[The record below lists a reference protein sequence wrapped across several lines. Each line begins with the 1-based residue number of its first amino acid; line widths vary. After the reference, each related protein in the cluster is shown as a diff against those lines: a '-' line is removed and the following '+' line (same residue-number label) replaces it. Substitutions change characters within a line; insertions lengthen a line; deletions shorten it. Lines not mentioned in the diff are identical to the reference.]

1 MGQLDGKMDYPMN
14 VMMPIINMDKML
26 GDQLQAGLN
35 DLKIILEKYR
45 QKNVL
50 NLRFLLI
57 PQIQSINMLK
67 QFGIEMKWGIIFSV
81 MTLIWITMEKAVG
94 LHDQY
99 IDKQMIYTN
108 LAAIPAL
115 HFVLFGPFRK
125 KKFYH
130 DQMDFKEGLKAGL
143 VITVVIAILSPL

>member
-1 MGQLDGKMDYPMN
+1 M
-14 VMMPIINMDKML
+14 
-26 GDQLQAGLN
+26 
-35 DLKIILEKYR
+35 
-45 QKNVL
+45 

-108 LAAIPAL
+108 LIAIPAL
-115 HFVLFGPFRK
+115 ILYFLALLEKK
-125 KKFYH
+125 KKFI
-130 DQMDFKEGLKAGL
+130 MTKWTLKKD
-143 VITVVIAILSPL
+143 